1 MLECRLGLAYL
12 TSRVHREDGCHNVAT
27 LHILS
32 PRPWRALES
41 LVQMWEV
48 KRRLH
53 DGPRD

>member
-12 TSRVHREDGCHNVAT
+12 TSRVPREDGCHNVAT